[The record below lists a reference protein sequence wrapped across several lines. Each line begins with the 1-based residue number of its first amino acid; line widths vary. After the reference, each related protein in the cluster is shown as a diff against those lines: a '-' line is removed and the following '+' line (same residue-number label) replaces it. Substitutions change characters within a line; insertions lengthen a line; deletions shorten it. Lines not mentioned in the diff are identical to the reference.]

1 MYNENIRKLSCM
13 VLVIGTLLEL
23 TGCGALSR
31 AEDFTGTN
39 NQIKKTYV
47 ENAGQTDTEDSIRN
61 AASEAQESGNEE
73 GWEDTALLEEYA
85 AYGIV
90 KIEDFYYYRGELVY
104 IIKDQHADS
113 SVYLLN
119 TDSKGT
125 VSIKVTRNAEEEI
138 AGISYMTEE
147 EVEKARSKIWG
158 EVEIVNAARFGN
170 PKEVLDNSVF
180 TSDDNRR
187 YIERYTKTGNQEK
200 VSCFFAPIFGIFK
213 NRQYY
218 AVQRGIERISLSR
231 LANPQA
237 VRGGRA
243 KRNFH
248 KFPPISACAVL

>member
-85 AYGIV
+85 VYGIV

-104 IIKDQHADS
+104 IIKDQHGRS
-113 SVYLLN
+113 GKS
-119 TDSKGT
+119 T
-125 VSIKVTRNAEEEI
+125 VKN
-138 AGISYMTEE
+138 
-147 EVEKARSKIWG
+147 WG

-180 TSDDNRR
+180 TSDV
-187 YIERYTKTGNQEK
+187 K
-200 VSCFFAPIFGIFK
+200 VKKQAKMNCKFK
-213 NRQYY
+213 F
-218 AVQRGIERISLSR
+218 VEL
-231 LANPQA
+231 
-237 VRGGRA
+237 
-243 KRNFH
+243 
-248 KFPPISACAVL
+248 

>member
-1 MYNENIRKLSCM
+1 MDKSEFSEERKKYIMYNENIRKLSCM

-147 EVEKARSKIWG
+147 EVEKARSKILG
-158 EVEIVNAARFGN
+158 EVEIVNAARFRN
-170 PKEVLDNSVF
+170 PK
-180 TSDDNRR
+180 
-187 YIERYTKTGNQEK
+187 
-200 VSCFFAPIFGIFK
+200 
-213 NRQYY
+213 
-218 AVQRGIERISLSR
+218 
-231 LANPQA
+231 
-237 VRGGRA
+237 
-243 KRNFH
+243 
-248 KFPPISACAVL
+248 

>member
-90 KIEDFYYYRGELVY
+90 KIEDFYYYQGELVY

-180 TSDDNRR
+180 TSDV
-187 YIERYTKTGNQEK
+187 K
-200 VSCFFAPIFGIFK
+200 VKKQAKMNCKFK
-213 NRQYY
+213 F
-218 AVQRGIERISLSR
+218 VEL
-231 LANPQA
+231 
-237 VRGGRA
+237 
-243 KRNFH
+243 
-248 KFPPISACAVL
+248 

>member
-218 AVQRGIERISLSR
+218 AVQRG
-231 LANPQA
+231 
-237 VRGGRA
+237 
-243 KRNFH
+243 
-248 KFPPISACAVL
+248 

>member
-125 VSIKVTRNAEEEI
+125 VSIKVTRNAEEEEI

-180 TSDDNRR
+180 TSDV
-187 YIERYTKTGNQEK
+187 K
-200 VSCFFAPIFGIFK
+200 VKKQAKMNCKFK
-213 NRQYY
+213 F
-218 AVQRGIERISLSR
+218 VEL
-231 LANPQA
+231 
-237 VRGGRA
+237 
-243 KRNFH
+243 
-248 KFPPISACAVL
+248 

>member
-1 MYNENIRKLSCM
+1 MRKQIALIM
-13 VLVIGTLLEL
+13 VTVCVLLMA
-23 TGCGALSR
+23 GCGDSNSS
-31 AEDFTGTN
+31 EDSAGTD
-39 NQIKKTYV
+39 NQIKMTYV

-180 TSDDNRR
+180 TSDV
-187 YIERYTKTGNQEK
+187 K
-200 VSCFFAPIFGIFK
+200 VKKQAKMNCKFK
-213 NRQYY
+213 F
-218 AVQRGIERISLSR
+218 VEL
-231 LANPQA
+231 
-237 VRGGRA
+237 
-243 KRNFH
+243 
-248 KFPPISACAVL
+248 